1 MVVLMNKVLLILLA
15 VTLIGQEPK
24 DAKPDKVVSITAE
37 RFAFTPSRIKLKQ
50 GMLVEF
56 VVTSDDTDHG
66 FRIPAAGIDADVP
79 QQGKGE
85 LRIRFIAKEKG
96 EFPFEC
102 SRACGAGHNMMRG
115 VIIVQGDSQ

>member
-1 MVVLMNKVLLILLA
+1 MKKLLLILLA
-15 VTLIGQEPK
+15 ATVIGQEPK

-37 RFAFTPSRIKLKQ
+37 RFAFTPSRIKVKQ

-56 VVTSDDTDHG
+56 VVTSDDTGHG
-66 FRIPAAGIDADVP
+66 FRIPAAGIDAAVP

-85 LRIRFIAKEKG
+85 LRIRFIAREKG
-96 EFPFEC
+96 EFAFEC

-115 VIIVQGDSQ
+115 RIIVQGGSQ

>member
-1 MVVLMNKVLLILLA
+1 MKKLLLILLA
-15 VTLIGQEPK
+15 ATVIGQEPK

-37 RFAFTPSRIKLKQ
+37 RFAFTPSRIKVKQ

-66 FRIPAAGIDADVP
+66 FRIPAAGIDAAVP

>member
-66 FRIPAAGIDADVP
+66 FRIPAAGIDAAVP

-115 VIIVQGDSQ
+115 MIIVQGGSQ